1 MARMIRMHT
10 RGDFSAVKKLLN
22 AAMKPRNIQKI
33 LDKYGQMGVEA
44 LEDYTPRDTGFTALS
59 WTYRTTITD
68 SGYSVEWLNDSMTTD
83 GRTPL
88 VILLTYG
95 HGNGHGGYVE
105 GRDFINPALR
115 PIFDQLSEEL
125 YREVTGN

>member
-1 MARMIRMHT
+1 MGRAIRMHAS
-10 RGDFSAVKKLLN
+10 GDFSAVKKLLR
-22 AAMKPRNIQKI
+22 AIQKPKNIQSI
-33 LDKYGQMGVEA
+33 LDRYGQMGVDA

-59 WTYRTTITD
+59 WTYRTSITD
-68 SGYSVEWLNDSMTTD
+68 KGYSVEWLNDSMTTD

-105 GRDFINPALR
+105 GRDFINPALQ
-115 PIFDQLSEEL
+115 PVFDHLSEDL
-125 YREVTGN
+125 YCEVTGS